1 MSQQKDHSMEIPLTI
16 LIMSVFILGVVVVVT
31 RQDLSFLKEDVRRL
45 EKENWNLTSKIIS
58 LECKSRYE
66 K

>member
-1 MSQQKDHSMEIPLTI
+1 MSQHKDHSMEIPLTI